1 MAELE
6 IPIEKRILVIRGH
19 RVLIDVD
26 LAELYGVTRKRL
38 REQLRRNQNRFPPE
52 FAFQLTLEEREIA
65 AAKCGTLNKIRF
77 SPILPYAFTEH
88 RVVMAANVLNS
99 EKAIEMSIFIVR
111 SFIKLKEA
119 MLVNKQLAEKFI
131 ELESKVEVHDEA
143 SISIEC
149 Y

>member
-1 MAELE
+1 
-6 IPIEKRILVIRGH
+6 
-19 RVLIDVD
+19 
-26 LAELYGVTRKRL
+26 
-38 REQLRRNQNRFPPE
+38 
-52 FAFQLTLEEREIA
+52 
-65 AAKCGTLNKIRF
+65 
-77 SPILPYAFTEH
+77 
-88 RVVMAANVLNS
+88 MAANVLNS